1 MTYGQKGRMEP
12 MERAKPVNGPSLGE
26 RVRRYILYA
35 VFVITC
41 AILLYIL
48 VWFGTQ
54 LGLQG

>member
-1 MTYGQKGRMEP
+1 MEP
-12 MERAKPVNGPSLGE
+12 MEPAKPVNGPSLGE

-35 VFVITC
+35 VLVITC